1 MNWKQIKATLQSAKD
16 VRWNAH
22 PKGHRAKK
30 KTERQ
35 NRKLRG

>member
-1 MNWKQIKATLQSAKD
+1 MNWKQIKAVWQSTKD
-16 VRWNAH
+16 VRWNSH
-22 PKGHRAKK
+22 PKGHRVKK